1 MSGRTPKQEEVVVS
15 DKIGERHLLRRAILY
30 VRQSSMQQLVH
41 NEESRRQQYAMRD
54 RLHAL
59 GWRDIEVID
68 EDLGKSAAGSVDRSG
83 FRRLVADVS
92 LGQVGAVAAR
102 EVSRFARNSRDWQ
115 QLIEI
120 CRVVDTL
127 LVDHDTVYAPRQG
140 NDRLLLGLK
149 GSLNEY
155 ELDLLR
161 IRGVEA
167 RRQKA
172 ERGDLVAGVPVG
184 YREGEDGRLEKTPDA
199 RVRQVIELIFAKFF
213 ELGSARQVMLW
224 MRESHIQAP
233 INRDRRGRV
242 VWKDVSSDLIYR
254 ALNNPAYAGAYV
266 YGRTKLGARVV
277 DGELRSTVV
286 RQHREQWSVLLR
298 DHHEAYISWEQF
310 ERAGDMLSKNVQ
322 SRVVPG
328 SARGGAA
335 VLGGIVWCRRCGH
348 RLGVGY
354 SGTRASVARY
364 VCNDGINRCGD
375 PRCISFGAQDV
386 DAQVIQQVLAVVR
399 PGAIEAAR
407 AAWTEDAAT
416 HDAAADALELQLQQA
431 RYQAQRAERQY
442 DAVEPENRTVARE
455 LERRWNASLD
465 TVRSIEQRIAEG
477 ASARGRAAAGPPD
490 VGCYLDL
497 ARDLDRVW
505 NTATADLALKKRIVR
520 AVIEQ
525 IWADVDGSRSEVV
538 LVVHWKGGAHTEL
551 RVTKR
556 RTGQRRNTTST
567 DVVEAVQALARVMGD
582 EQIARWLG
590 RAGLRTPSGA
600 HYTRALVASVR
611 NLRGVKACTDQDRR
625 EEWLT
630 CEEAAGLIQV
640 DPKTLR
646 RAAQRNEIP
655 SIHPLQN
662 GPWIFARSDVVG
674 TEAAERIATRA
685 RAHREGR
692 PDRDAGPTSNQ
703 LILQIPRT

>member
-1 MSGRTPKQEEVVVS
+1 MS

-30 VRQSSMQQLVH
+30 VRQSSQQQLVH

-54 RLHAL
+54 RLHVL

-127 LVDHDTVYAPRQG
+127 LVDHDTVYAPRLS

-161 IRGVEA
+161 MRGVEA
-167 RRQKA
+167 RHQKA

-199 RVRQVIELIFAKFF
+199 RVRQLIELIFAKFF

-233 INRDRRGRV
+233 VNRDRRGHV

-254 ALNNPAYAGAYV
+254 TLTNPAYAGAYV
-266 YGRTKLGARVV
+266 YGRTKQDTRVV
-277 DGELRSTVV
+277 DGQLRSTVV
-286 RQHREQWSVLLR
+286 RQQRDKWSVLLR
-298 DHHEAYISWEQF
+298 GRHEAYISWEQF
-310 ERAGDMLSKNVQ
+310 ERAGEMLSKNVQ
-322 SRVVPG
+322 SRGVPG
-328 SARGGAA
+328 SARGGVA
-335 VLGGIVWCRRCGH
+335 VLAGLVWCRRCGH
-348 RLGVGY
+348 RLRVAY
-354 SGTRASVARY
+354 SGTRTSVARY
-364 VCNDGINRCGD
+364 VCDDAINRCGD
-375 PRCISFGAQDV
+375 PRCISFGALDV
-386 DAQVIQQVLAVVR
+386 DAQVAQQVLAVVR

-407 AAWTEDAAT
+407 AAWMEDAAT
-416 HDAAADALELQLQQA
+416 RDAAVDALDLQLQQA
-431 RYQAQRAERQY
+431 RYQAQRAQRQY
-442 DAVEPENRTVARE
+442 DAVDPENRTVALE
-455 LERRWNASLD
+455 LERRWNVALD
-465 TVRSIEQRIAEG
+465 AVHTIEQRISEATV
-477 ASARGRAAAGPPD
+477 ARGRSAAGPPD
-490 VGCYLDL
+490 VGRYLEL

-505 NTATADLALKKRIVR
+505 NAATTDLALKKRIVR

-525 IWADVDGSRSEVV
+525 IWADIDDARSEVV

-551 RVTKR
+551 RVAKR
-556 RTGQRRNTTST
+556 RTGQRHNTTST
-567 DVVEAVQALARVMGD
+567 DVVEAVRALARVMGD
-582 EQIARWLG
+582 VQIARWLG

-611 NLRGVKACTDQDRR
+611 NLRGIKLCADRGR
-625 EEWLT
+625 HDEWLT
-630 CEEAAGLIQV
+630 CEEA
-640 DPKTLR
+640 PHPR
-646 RAAQRNEIP
+646 RSQDAATCGAAQRDPRDP
-655 SIHPLQN
+655 SAPERPLDLCPQRRRGYKN
-662 GPWIFARSDVVG
+662 S
-674 TEAAERIATRA
+674 
-685 RAHREGR
+685 
-692 PDRDAGPTSNQ
+692 
-703 LILQIPRT
+703 